1 MAEVHQV
8 YAQLEP
14 PSKHNPAGRV
24 VLGYYVLVDD
34 VVTMTD
40 QSGKTAE
47 DAEGRTYSEKLEPS
61 GDAQAVAARLTK
73 KLRSALRGDRPKG
86 FGGSGSGFGRRLKYD
101 NRGIV

>member
-1 MAEVHQV
+1 MAEVPQV

-14 PSKHNPAGRV
+14 PSTHNPAGRV
-24 VLGYYVLVDD
+24 VLGYYVLADD

-61 GDAQAVAARLTK
+61 GESPGRCGTTDQEVAISPAWRSPCRLWRGQPAQLSQIRHL
-73 KLRSALRGDRPKG
+73 
-86 FGGSGSGFGRRLKYD
+86 F
-101 NRGIV
+101 